1 MCECRGRPGG
11 TGSDM
16 RLRHLCLRSAVL
28 AGSLLAGSVLAGAL
42 LAGTGPAAAGQLKPD
57 EARRF
62 VAGKLFAYTCF
73 EGTQGL
79 GRIYPD
85 GSVIGT
91 LQPKGRPPRFVAL
104 PAGTIRVS
112 SSAICASVKGLV
124 FQPCF
129 DVDQTS
135 PHSFRGSISGLG
147 FAYCDFVRQNPR
159 TRLTGSG
166 NGGSSETTGSSGA
179 TPPRPRSL
187 GLRPTT
193 ISAPAGTPPVQSAVA
208 RTGE

>member
-1 MCECRGRPGG
+1 
-11 TGSDM
+11 M
-16 RLRHLCLRSAVL
+16 RVRHLSFLPVVLVL
-28 AGSLLAGSVLAGAL
+28 AGSVPAG
-42 LAGTGPAAAGQLKPD
+42 AGQLKPD

-73 EGTQGL
+73 EGTQGM

-85 GSVIGT
+85 GSVVGT

-104 PAGTIRVS
+104 PAGTIKVS
-112 SSAICASVKGLV
+112 SSSICASVKGMM

-129 DVDQTS
+129 QVDQTS
-135 PHSFRGSISGLG
+135 PQTFRGSVSGLG

-166 NGGSSETTGSSGA
+166 GSAEGATGSA
-179 TPPRPRSL
+179 APARPRPL
-187 GLRPTT
+187 NLRPTT
-193 ISAPAGTPPVQSAVA
+193 ISAPAAAPPVQSAVIK
-208 RTGE
+208 TTD

>member
-1 MCECRGRPGG
+1 
-11 TGSDM
+11 M
-16 RLRHLCLRSAVL
+16 RVRQLALLPAVLVL
-28 AGSLLAGSVLAGAL
+28 AGTV
-42 LAGTGPAAAGQLKPD
+42 LAGTGQAGAGSLKPE

-73 EGTQGL
+73 EGTQGM
-79 GRIYPD
+79 GRIFPD
-85 GSVIGT
+85 GSVVGT

-112 SSAICASVKGLV
+112 SSSICASVKGLM

-129 DVDQTS
+129 EVDQTS
-135 PHSFRGSISGLG
+135 PQSFRGSVSGLG

-166 NGGSSETTGSSGA
+166 GGSEGTTGSVRTS
-179 TPPRPRSL
+179 RPQPL
-187 GLRPTT
+187 ALRPTS
-193 ISAPAGTPPVQSAVA
+193 IAVPAAAPPPVQSAVI
-208 RTGE
+208 RTTD

>member
-1 MCECRGRPGG
+1 
-11 TGSDM
+11 M
-16 RLRHLCLRSAVL
+16 RVRQLALLPAVLVL
-28 AGSLLAGSVLAGAL
+28 AGTVQAGAGS
-42 LAGTGPAAAGQLKPD
+42 LKPE

-73 EGTQGL
+73 EGTQGM
-79 GRIYPD
+79 GRIFPD

-112 SSAICASVKGLV
+112 SSSICASVKGLM

-135 PHSFRGSISGLG
+135 PHSFRGSVSGLG

-166 NGGSSETTGSSGA
+166 GADGTTGSVR
-179 TPPRPRSL
+179 TPRVQPL
-187 GLRPTT
+187 NLRPTS
-193 ISAPAGTPPVQSAVA
+193 IAVPAAPPPVQSAVM
-208 RTGE
+208 RTEN

>member
-1 MCECRGRPGG
+1 MIATGLRLSPGNDLVAVHCR

-16 RLRHLCLRSAVL
+16 RVRHLSFLPVVLVL
-28 AGSLLAGSVLAGAL
+28 AGTV
-42 LAGTGPAAAGQLKPD
+42 PAVAGQLKPD

-73 EGTQGL
+73 EGTQGT

-85 GSVIGT
+85 GSVVGT
-91 LQPKGRPPRFVAL
+91 LQPKGRAPRFVAL

-112 SSAICASVKGLV
+112 SSSICASVKGLA

-129 DVDQTS
+129 QVDQTS
-135 PHSFRGSISGLG
+135 PHSFRGSVSGLG

-159 TRLTGSG
+159 TRLTGQ
-166 NGGSSETTGSSGA
+166 GGVGAADGSATGSIRA
-179 TPPRPRSL
+179 PRPVN
-187 GLRPTT
+187 LRPTS
-193 ISAPAGTPPVQSAVA
+193 ISAPAAPPPVQSAVMK
-208 RTGE
+208 TTD